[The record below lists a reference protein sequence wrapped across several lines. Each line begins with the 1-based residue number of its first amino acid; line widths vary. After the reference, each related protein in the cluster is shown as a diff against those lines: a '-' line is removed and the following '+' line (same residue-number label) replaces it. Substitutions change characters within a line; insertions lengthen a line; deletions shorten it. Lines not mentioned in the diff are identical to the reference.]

1 MSVFHHQFDQMLD
14 HLGDWNPQ
22 LLRELK
28 SRLKT
33 RNLWLLTTFGVI
45 SQVLF
50 YFFFRG
56 FLPSYNRLDP
66 NPFNRYCLG
75 SPPPG
80 WNGYQ
85 NYPSQHPI
93 FNNFCVLDLLGHK
106 VINWQL
112 WWLDLFITISLIGII
127 TLLVAGTFLLINDLA
142 QEESK
147 GTLNF
152 IRLSPQSARTIFLGK
167 LLGVPILLYG
177 LALMTLPLH
186 LWAGWMAQISLPLIL
201 AFYLVL
207 LASCAFFYHI
217 ALLVGLMGQRL
228 VGLQTFATSSSLF
241 LFLFLM
247 TLMSLWNDDV
257 NFHSPLNWINLF
269 YPGQS
274 LGYLVQST
282 FLPFRTVNYFSEPVL
297 TSLKWYGQP
306 VFANAWTGIGFMLM
320 NYGIWTYG
328 LTLAINRRFR
338 SSQKL
343 FLSKIQSYGLTLAFV
358 ILGLGFVPQEV
369 GTRQLYFNFVIFQF
383 LLFGFIAVL
392 SLTLSSERPILQL
405 WARYRHQQPAQVRHL
420 WQDYLLGEQSP
431 ANLAIAVNLGIIFLY
446 VTPAILLFP
455 LENYRWPVW
464 GEFILGLSITGVY
477 AVIYQRILLLNTRK
491 RQLFALG
498 VVGLLV
504 ITPIWGVI
512 VSHLHLP
519 ANANL
524 WFLTFLPMIAGD
536 NASPLYALMIL
547 LGEWTV
553 MLVCSLEMN
562 RHLQK
567 IGRSDT
573 QQLHQ
578 GLSRKA
584 LNFKS

>member
-1 MSVFHHQFDQMLD
+1 MSVFHHQFDKILD
-14 HLGDWNPQ
+14 RLGDWNPQ

-28 SRLKT
+28 SRLKA
-33 RNLWLLTTFGVI
+33 RNLWLLTAFGVI

-56 FLPSYNRLDP
+56 SLPPDPLLDP
-66 NPFNRYCLG
+66 TTYNRYCLG
-75 SPPPG
+75 SPPPEL
-80 WNGYQ
+80 NGYR
-85 NYPSQHPI
+85 YPY
-93 FNNFCVLDLLGHK
+93 NFCTSDLLGHT

-112 WWLDLFITISLIGII
+112 WWLHLFITISLIGII
-127 TLLVAGTFLLINDLA
+127 ILLVKGTHLLIHDLA

-152 IRLSPQSARTIFLGK
+152 IRLSPQPAQTIFLGK

-186 LWAGWMAQISLPLIL
+186 LWAGWMAQIPLPLIL

-207 LASCAFFYHI
+207 LASCAFFYHV
-217 ALLVGLMGQRL
+217 ALLIGLMGQRL
-228 VGLQTFATSSSLF
+228 FGLQTFASVSSVLLLLF
-241 LFLFLM
+241 LLLM
-247 TLMSLWNDDV
+247 TAMSLLNKDA

-274 LGYLVQST
+274 LGYLVPST
-282 FLPFRTVNYFSEPVL
+282 FLPL
-297 TSLKWYGQP
+297 SLKWYGQP
-306 VFANAWTGIGFMLM
+306 VFANAWTGIGFMLI
-320 NYGIWTYG
+320 NYGIWTYW

-392 SLTLSSERPILQL
+392 SLTLSPERPMLQL

-464 GEFILGLSITGVY
+464 GELILGLSITGVY

-498 VVGLLV
+498 AVGLLV
-504 ITPIWGVI
+504 ITPIWGVLI
-512 VSHLHLP
+512 SNLHLS

-524 WFLTFLPMIAGD
+524 WFLTFLPMIAGES
-536 NASPLYALMIL
+536 ASPLYGLMIV

-553 MLVCSLEMN
+553 MLVCGLEMN

-578 GLSRKA
+578 GLLQKSLK
-584 LNFKS
+584 LNP